1 MWYEKASKHVKFSF
15 QTTAAFIQLTHDFH
29 VVSDVLLVFFTPS
42 SLSFNTLLARQC
54 LCDLVFPV
62 PPGRWQQAIDM

>member
-1 MWYEKASKHVKFSF
+1 MKFSF
-15 QTTAAFIQLTHDFH
+15 RTTAAVIQLTHDFR
-29 VVSDVLLVFFTPS
+29 VVSDVLLVLFTSS
-42 SLSFNTLLARQC
+42 SLTFDTLLARQC